1 MEELIPRVRAHER
14 AMAKDLNKQE
24 QAILID
30 LLNRIARA
38 N

>member
-1 MEELIPRVRAHER
+1 VRAHER

-30 LLNRIARA
+30 LLNRVARA
-38 N
+38 G